1 MKTNFTEQDL
11 QFYPTPK
18 SLLDRITDSLKWTK
32 ITSVLEPSAGKGDIA
47 EYVKEKLNTSYTRY
61 DIQID
66 CIEKDSALRKILE
79 GKEYHV
85 IHDDFLTYHGRK
97 GEITFE
103 SIGAIECKE
112 YLKTIKL
119 KNRISWES
127 TLRKDKIGTVICN
140 MPTTDAFAGFTDYS
154 VYLTEDNP
162 KYAISLMQK
171 KMKDRII
178 FLQK

>member
-66 CIEKDSALRKILE
+66 CIEKYW
-79 GKEYHV
+79 KERN
-85 IHDDFLTYHGRK
+85 I
-97 GEITFE
+97 
-103 SIGAIECKE
+103 
-112 YLKTIKL
+112 
-119 KNRISWES
+119 
-127 TLRKDKIGTVICN
+127 
-140 MPTTDAFAGFTDYS
+140 M
-154 VYLTEDNP
+154 
-162 KYAISLMQK
+162 
-171 KMKDRII
+171 
-178 FLQK
+178 